1 MFLFIQK
8 HYSGKTSIVTKLF
21 TTLALNSL
29 LILLFFSLKFSL
41 KDHHFVISPSK
52 KNPVPNTHLSKVQ
65 TPIFT

>member
-1 MFLFIQK
+1 MFLCIQK

-29 LILLFFSLKFSL
+29 LIPLLFSPKFSL
-41 KDHHFVISPSK
+41 KDYHLVISPSK
-52 KNPVPNTHLSKVQ
+52 KNPVPNTHLTKFQ